1 LEAPVPRRAAERSD
15 WGEHIDDMFFVGSSL
30 VTLSLAGRVGVWNTV
45 TKNWQVRRPARAR

>member
-1 LEAPVPRRAAERSD
+1 MPRRAAERSD